1 MGDTKKKIKDT
12 FDTVKS
18 GTKTLKNATKSVTLV
33 KKGIGTGIKILD
45 EIAPEAGQ
53 KVHDVMDSVQRKL
66 EDHEGDIEN
75 AVNKLQSGL
84 DRVVGDR
91 IETAVEKLENKIDEK
106 GGKKIEAKFE
116 EVVEKVETVVS
127 PFIQKGK
134 KIATDGSKDVIK
146 KVIEKNLK

>member
-1 MGDTKKKIKDT
+1 MGDTKKNLKDT

-18 GTKTLKNATKSVTLV
+18 GTKVLKNVTKSATLV
-33 KKGIGTGIKILD
+33 RKGIGTGIKILD
-45 EIAPEAGQ
+45 EMAPDAGQ

-75 AVNKLQSGL
+75 VVSKIQSGF

-91 IETAVEKLENKIDEK
+91 IEAVVEKLENKIDEK
-106 GGKKIEAKFE
+106 GGRKIEAKFE
-116 EVVEKVETVVS
+116 ETVEKVETFVS
-127 PFIQKGK
+127 PIIQKGK
-134 KIATDGSKDVIK
+134 KIATDGSKDIIK